1 MDKIA
6 LAKRQELLGILE
18 AVCQELELTETQ
30 YKSAE
35 EKYNAVGKWLNAGGI
50 ITIYDP
56 DIFPQGSVI
65 LGTTVRPIG
74 RIEFDVDLVCKL
86 IRGSRELGQAYVKNM
101 IGDRLCQHAT
111 YRDMLEDINR
121 GWRLNYAGEFHM
133 DITPAVP
140 NLLCANGGVL
150 VPDKK
155 LSRWKESNP
164 AEYSEWFKGKA
175 ALPLRQ
181 AIHRAMQKEAQ
192 VQPIPKHS
200 FAKGVLRRVVQIYK
214 RHRDLYFNG
223 KKDAPISI
231 IITTLAAHAYEKAA
245 KERVYESEFDLV
257 YDILDLMPTFIEQRY
272 ENSRVLFYIE
282 NPTTQGENFAEKWNA
297 CPERAHAFFAWR
309 EKAMADVVSIAET
322 EGFDQIGKLLG
333 AMLGESET
341 RQVMAK
347 YASRKVTEPR
357 TTGKLRADCR
367 FGLGSVGVAVPR
379 NTFFGK

>member
-1 MDKIA
+1 
-6 LAKRQELLGILE
+6 
-18 AVCQELELTETQ
+18 
-30 YKSAE
+30 
-35 EKYNAVGKWLNAGGI
+35 
-50 ITIYDP
+50 
-56 DIFPQGSVI
+56 
-65 LGTTVRPIG
+65 
-74 RIEFDVDLVCKL
+74 
-86 IRGSRELGQAYVKNM
+86 M